1 MKRSIACTILACL
14 LLVACTATPTATPSP
29 TIAPATATPEPTAT
43 PVPSPTPTPKPRT
56 LTICLGSEPASLYL
70 YEDDMYVARV
80 IRQAIY
86 DGPIDTVGYSYQPVI
101 LQKLP
106 SLVDGDAVITAVS
119 VEADA
124 PIVDANGD
132 VVKLTSG
139 TRVRPSG
146 CRADDCAV
154 TFDGRPVTMDA
165 MRVTFSLKPE
175 VRWSDGAPLT
185 AQDSVYSFNLA
196 RSPDTPNWKWLE
208 SRTSSYTATDDYTAV
223 WIGLPGFLDPAY
235 ATAFWTPLP
244 EHVWRAYTPATL
256 LEQDAVMRTP
266 LGYGPYVIDKWEPGQ
281 YIRLSPNP
289 YYFRAEEGLPYFET
303 LTFRFISNQ
312 DVKTGLDALAK
323 GQCDVLSLDLYLER
337 DLPRLQEMEAAGQ
350 AAMYPVAAPVW
361 EHLTFNADPPPD
373 YTQPAFFQDV
383 RTRRAV
389 AYCINRQAIIDTVG
403 KGLSTIPDSFLPPEH
418 PLYASNVIRYPYDP
432 AQGQALLEEIGWRDV
447 DGDGIREAHGIPGL
461 FDGTPFHIRYSTTTA
476 ETRTQTS
483 ALIVADLAACGIQA
497 DVEQLDAATFFKD
510 GAGTPLYGR
519 QFDLAEF
526 SWMVDVTPPCDLYL
540 STQISSANNQWNG
553 QNFGG
558 YHNPVYDA
566 VCQQALAALPGEPE
580 YLTAYSEAQH
590 LFSADLPALP
600 LFFRP
605 RIYAARADLRG
616 FIPDA
621 IAVETWN
628 IEAFALGEE

>member
-1 MKRSIACTILACL
+1 
-14 LLVACTATPTATPSP
+14 
-29 TIAPATATPEPTAT
+29 
-43 PVPSPTPTPKPRT
+43 
-56 LTICLGSEPASLYL
+56 
-70 YEDDMYVARV
+70 MYVARV

-497 DVEQLDAATFFKD
+497 DVEQLDAATFFKG